1 MSTDTFAEN
10 EPVTIVAEAS
20 AVDPEAPYGRF
31 QSGRPRKSPPKD
43 RGAGKGTGP
52 KPPAARA
59 PRSARKPAGAAR
71 KLTSFTPLL
80 TRAFRTVGTAVLGL
94 GVRQQNGVLVA
105 DGQAIRHAAPALGQG
120 LNEIVQTSP
129 RLQQLLG
136 QAGPTVVYLDFG
148 MAVIG
153 LIAQLAANHG
163 KPVPM
168 PGVRDPQELVNE
180 AEAEIAAQMRA
191 AQKQEKQEDDP
202 VPAPEREHTF
212 AGV

>member
-1 MSTDTFAEN
+1 MSTDTFAEASD
-10 EPVTIVAEAS
+10 PVTIVAEPS

-31 QSGRPRKSPPKD
+31 QSGRPRKSPAKQ
-43 RGAGKGTGP
+43 RKGTGSGP
-52 KPPAARA
+52 KPPTPRA
-59 PRSARKPAGAAR
+59 PRKPAAAAR
-71 KLTSFTPLL
+71 KLSSFTPLL

-148 MAVIG
+148 MAVVG

-180 AEAEIAAQMRA
+180 AEAELAAQMRA
-191 AQKQEKQEDDP
+191 AQKNEKQED
-202 VPAPEREHTF
+202 PAPEPAPEPVHTF